1 MTTTAEEAAQ
11 ALHEIALIRHRAAGF
26 QDYQAESGQLLLWG
40 LAYVV
45 GFALTACFRDQLI
58 PIWAGI
64 VSLTTAIGTWLASRT
79 GADGGRVA
87 GRYLAVIGTIL
98 LFCLALNIIFWPLT
112 PEQGAMLAPM
122 LLAALYILRGIQ
134 LRPRY
139 LVIGLLLGGLCL
151 GGYVLLLPVFWPWMT
166 LACGGTLIVSGLW
179 LRAV

>member
-1 MTTTAEEAAQ
+1 MTTTAEEAAR
-11 ALHEIALIRHRAAGF
+11 ALREIDLIQHRAAGF

-45 GFALTACFRDQLI
+45 GFALTACFPDQLI
-58 PIWAGI
+58 PIWAVVILVTMG
-64 VSLTTAIGTWLASRT
+64 VGTWLASRT
-79 GADGGRVA
+79 AADGARVA
-87 GRYLAVIGTIL
+87 WRYLAIISTIL
-98 LFCLALNIIFWPLT
+98 LFCLAFNIIFWPLT

-122 LLAALYILRGIQ
+122 LLATLYILRGIQ

-139 LVIGLLLGGLCL
+139 MVIGLLLGSLCL

-179 LRAV
+179 LRAR

>member
-1 MTTTAEEAAQ
+1 MTTTVEEAAQ
-11 ALHEIALIRHRAAGF
+11 ALREIDLIRHRAAGF

-45 GFALTACFRDQLI
+45 GFALTACFRDYLI
-58 PIWAGI
+58 PIWVVVVLATIG
-64 VSLTTAIGTWLASRT
+64 VGTWMASRT
-79 GADGGRVA
+79 GADGARVA
-87 GRYLAVIGTIL
+87 WRYLAVIGTFL
-98 LFCLALNIIFWPLT
+98 LFCLALNIVFWPLT

-139 LVIGLLLGGLCL
+139 MVIGLLLGTLCL
-151 GGYVLLLPVFWPWMT
+151 GGYILLLPVFWPWMT

-179 LRAV
+179 LRAL